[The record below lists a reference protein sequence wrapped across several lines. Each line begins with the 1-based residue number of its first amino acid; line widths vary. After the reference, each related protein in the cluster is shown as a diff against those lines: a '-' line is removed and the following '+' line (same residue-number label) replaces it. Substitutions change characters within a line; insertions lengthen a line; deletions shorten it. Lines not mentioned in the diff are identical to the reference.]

1 MHKSKVSAF
10 LSEQIDPRLQQHLF
24 APLIKRETAASF
36 ADLVRLNKAH
46 LVMLCERAIL
56 EPETCR
62 MLAHGIRQ
70 IEVAGPDALPQDA
83 AREDAFFNYEARLVE
98 VTGADVGGR
107 LHTGRSR
114 NDLKAAQDRLRARA
128 FALDILDGTLAVRH
142 TLAERAG
149 EFADVVMPGYTH
161 LQPAQPT
168 TFGWYL
174 LGILK
179 ALERDYERIE
189 SCYQRINVNTLG
201 AGALAGT
208 SYPIDRERTRQLLGF
223 DGIVEHTL
231 DAVASRD
238 YLTELL
244 AATTG
249 LATTWSRLAQDFY
262 LMTSYEFQTLELPDR
277 VAGTSSMMPQKKNM
291 VVLEDLKAGGAQLL
305 GAYTTA
311 ISTVR
316 GTQFTNT
323 VDANREAFR
332 WCWEAL
338 SKTVDSLHVLD
349 VVIEGA
355 RPRPER
361 MRQLVEGNFS
371 AATDLADAMVQD
383 AGLPFRL
390 AHHVTG
396 AVIRAAAAA
405 GMRSN
410 EITSALVAEVSEK
423 EFGQRIEI
431 APELLASVLDPARG
445 AERRRGT
452 GGPAQ
457 ADISGMRSASLAR
470 VQADQAAQLGR
481 RARIAAA
488 DVALDAAF
496 DHLHTSAGSR

>member
-10 LSEQIDPRLQQHLF
+10 LSEPIDPRLQQHLF
-24 APLIKRETAASF
+24 APLIKRETGPGFAS
-36 ADLVRLNKAH
+36 LVRLNKAH
-46 LVMLCERAIL
+46 LVMLCEQAIL
-56 EPETCR
+56 EPEVCH
-62 MLAHGIRQ
+62 MLADGIRQ
-70 IEVAGPDALPQDA
+70 LEAAGPDALPQDA
-83 AREDAFFNYEARLVE
+83 AREDSFFNYEARLVE
-98 VTGADVGGR
+98 VTGAEIGGR

-128 FALDILDGTLAVRH
+128 FTLDILDGTLAVRH

-149 EFADVVMPGYTH
+149 EFAAVVMPGYTN
-161 LQPAQPT
+161 LQPAQST

-174 LGILK
+174 LGVLK

-189 SCYQRINVNTLG
+189 SCYERINLNTLG

-208 SYPIDRERTRQLLGF
+208 SYPIDRERTRQLLAF
-223 DGIVEHTL
+223 NGIVAHTL

-244 AATTG
+244 AAVTG

-311 ISTVR
+311 ISAVR

-338 SKTVDSLHVLD
+338 SETVDSLHVLD

-355 RPRPER
+355 RPRSER

-371 AATDLADAMVQD
+371 AATDLADAMVLE

-390 AHHVTG
+390 AHHVAG
-396 AVIRAAAAA
+396 AVIRAASAA
-405 GMRSN
+405 GLRSI
-410 EITSALVAEVSEK
+410 EITSALVAEVSQK
-423 EFGQRIEI
+423 EFGQRIDI

-457 ADISGMRSASLAR
+457 ADISEMRTASIAKLE
-470 VQADQAAQLGR
+470 ADRAAQLKR
-481 RARIAAA
+481 RATIAAA
-488 DVALDAAF
+488 DTALNAAF
-496 DHLHTSAGSR
+496 DHLASTAGAC